1 MSYSDLPHK
10 PTIPVEPFKLSIPD
24 EDIKVPHILLKST
37 RIAKESYENVSAENN
52 KRKQEEGIN
61 SLPAFKAKFKKIR
74 RFGILHSFHSPFLEE
89 DVRNSHHSQSRLAR

>member
-1 MSYSDLPHK
+1 MLMDLK
-10 PTIPVEPFKLSIPD
+10 DEWIKLD
-24 EDIKVPHILLKST
+24 W
-37 RIAKESYENVSAENN
+37 
-52 KRKQEEGIN
+52 RKQEEGIN